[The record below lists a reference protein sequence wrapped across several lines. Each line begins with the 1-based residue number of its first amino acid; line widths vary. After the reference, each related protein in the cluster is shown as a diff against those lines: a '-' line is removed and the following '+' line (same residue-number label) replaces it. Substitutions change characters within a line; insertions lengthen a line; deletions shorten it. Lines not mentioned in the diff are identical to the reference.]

1 LTMEAQV
8 MVDKSKSIQEKENNK
23 KFDLWEDG

>member
-8 MVDKSKSIQEKENNK
+8 MVDKSKSIQENEINK
-23 KFDLWEDG
+23 KLDLWEDG